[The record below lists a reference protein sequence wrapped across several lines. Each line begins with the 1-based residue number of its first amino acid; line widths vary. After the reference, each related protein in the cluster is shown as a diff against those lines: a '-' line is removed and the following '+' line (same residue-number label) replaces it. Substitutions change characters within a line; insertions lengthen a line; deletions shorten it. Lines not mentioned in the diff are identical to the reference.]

1 VETIFAASLI
11 GLTLVRRLVELH
23 SGAVEAV
30 SAGTGKGSEFIVRLP
45 LIAGNSPLQVQ
56 KKDQTVEAL
65 QQGRILVVDDNLDAA
80 ESLKLLL
87 HALVA
92 TVMSVH
98 DGHAALDALR
108 TWRPT
113 VVPLDVGMPGMDGYE
128 VSRRMR
134 QQAQGRDTCRGD
146 RLGPGAGSAKILRG
160 WH

>member
-1 VETIFAASLI
+1 
-11 GLTLVRRLVELH
+11 
-23 SGAVEAV
+23 
-30 SAGTGKGSEFIVRLP
+30 
-45 LIAGNSPLQVQ
+45 
-56 KKDQTVEAL
+56 L

-87 HALVA
+87 HALGA

-113 VVPLDVGMPGMDGYE
+113 VVLLDVGVPGMDGYE

-134 QQAQGRDTCRGD
+134 QQAQGRDITLVAVTGWGQEQDRQRSFEAGIDHHLVKSLDIYALDALLASRQSATRRG
-146 RLGPGAGSAKILRG
+146 
-160 WH
+160 